1 MKHVMT
7 RQLFIVA
14 RERDDL
20 FRTLCSALRDE
31 LDVEIL
37 FDRRKGAALI
47 RPHGEERRTRFD
59 VDERIRTDGYAVVR
73 LSADSGG
80 NVRWS

>member
-1 MKHVMT
+1 MARK
-7 RQLFIVA
+7 LFIVA

-31 LDVEIL
+31 LDVEII
-37 FDRRKGAALI
+37 FDRRKGASPI

-59 VDERIRTDGYAVVR
+59 VDEAIRTQGYAVVR
-73 LSADSGG
+73 LGGEGGSG